1 MHTLII
7 CGTPWCD
14 LDAVYQKFQQAGL
27 AAPVSAANGSIRTFE
42 DWHHRLFAHRPWPM
56 EAVQPGKSWEQAA
69 GDIFLANWEQPV
81 WGWADARST
90 WLLDFWLQFDAQIR
104 FVLVHTPAVDALVAA
119 TQQSEQSADEMPFD
133 AQKVLDSWCAHQ
145 EQMLQ
150 FSLRHRERCMWV
162 TRCASDVVQLGEQS
176 ESLAELPWA
185 LPLQRPVT
193 LRREPGPVDAT
204 ARLLHALA
212 VQVVQQHGRA
222 AVLQQEVWASL
233 PVVFAAA
240 AIKEHV
246 QDATLEPAGAPV
258 SPLQFSGIQDAAL
271 LLNQVREVAVLHMR
285 ALHEQAQGMAHQA
298 VQLSQEKA
306 ELQQLLEA
314 QVQASREATSESELL
329 LLQLHQVQEELES
342 AFLQHQ
348 QVLAKLETE
357 AQDRLVAQKAQ
368 AELQAAL
375 KAENSVNAQLTQQ
388 RDALSKEK
396 TELHQRLEAEARA
409 RQDATEEGELLLLQ
423 LHQVQEELESYF
435 LQHQQAQAQCAGL
448 QARLL
453 RWAQRYPDHC
463 EWESVAFL
471 PQMQVGCQEVL
482 LTQVQQGARVL
493 EQLHVKLHHHKK
505 QLQLVVVRGDGAE
518 SPLLRWPSGGRG
530 AATEVLLDPAALPG
544 SAEAAQLRGLAPADL
559 QLLKAVCKGL
569 ASHLQDGAADG
580 VPEAKLWAKQ
590 WLAMAE
596 ALGALPPSLRF
607 DAVSLRHEQVNP
619 DYEHLWLRLSNTQY
633 GERRWPVFEFRL
645 SANNVRKAKWTHL
658 PKLEFP
664 LPEQGGPK
672 QFENWFEES
681 EDDQGPKFELRFD
694 MKAPAMDIQ
703 CWNALSEL
711 DQKQAWELVRSLP
724 AMLQEL
730 EQAGARI
737 HRSWDDW
744 QLLAT
749 GIEQT
754 LMACLNVKS

>member
-14 LDAVYQKFQQAGL
+14 LDAVYQKMQQAGL
-27 AAPVSAANGSIRTFE
+27 AAPVPAANGSIRTFE
-42 DWHHRLFAHRPWPM
+42 DWHHRLFAHRPLPM
-56 EAVQPGKSWEQAA
+56 EPVQPGKSWEQAA

-162 TRCASDVVQLGEQS
+162 TRCASDVVQPGES
-176 ESLAELPWA
+176 ELLATLPWA
-185 LPLQRPVT
+185 LPLQRPLA
-193 LRREPGPVDAT
+193 LRQKPDPVDPT
-204 ARLLHALA
+204 LRLLHALA
-212 VQVVQQHGRA
+212 AQVVQQHGRA
-222 AVLQQEVWASL
+222 SALQQEVWASL
-233 PVVFAAA
+233 PVAMAPAAT
-240 AIKEHV
+240 
-246 QDATLEPAGAPV
+246 QLPASQVGAQ
-258 SPLQFSGIQDAAL
+258 SAAL
-271 LLNQVREVAVLHMR
+271 LLNQLREVVVLHMG
-285 ALHEQAQGMAHQA
+285 ALREQAQSMAEQ
-298 VQLSQEKA
+298 
-306 ELQQLLEA
+306 
-314 QVQASREATSESELL
+314 T
-329 LLQLHQVQEELES
+329 
-342 AFLQHQ
+342 
-348 QVLAKLETE
+348 
-357 AQDRLVAQKAQ
+357 
-368 AELQAAL
+368 
-375 KAENSVNAQLTQQ
+375 AQLTQHKAELHQ
-388 RDALSKEK
+388 RLEREVQAKAQLKEQTAQLTQDK
-396 TELHQRLEAEARA
+396 VELHQRLEAEARA

-482 LTQVQQGARVL
+482 LTQVQQGARVV

-530 AATEVLLDPAALPG
+530 VATEVLLDPAALPG
-544 SAEAAQLRGLAPADL
+544 SAEAAQLRWLAPADL

-619 DYEHLWLRLSNTQY
+619 DYEHLWLRLSNAQY

-645 SANNVRKAKWTHL
+645 SANNVRKAKWSHL

-754 LMACLNVKS
+754 LMACLNVKG

>member
-27 AAPVSAANGSIRTFE
+27 AAPLSATHGSIRTFE
-42 DWHHRLFAHRPWPM
+42 DWHHRLFAHRPWPT
-56 EAVQPGKSWEQAA
+56 ESVQPGKSWEQAA

-119 TQQSEQSADEMPFD
+119 TQQSDQSADEMPFD
-133 AQKVLDSWCAHQ
+133 ALKVLDSWCAHQ

-162 TRCASDVVQLGEQS
+162 THWSAEMVQAGES
-176 ESLAELPWA
+176 ELLAALPWA
-185 LPLQRPVT
+185 LPLQRP
-193 LRREPGPVDAT
+193 LALHQKLDPVDPT
-204 ARLLHALA
+204 LRLLHALA
-212 VQVVQQHGRA
+212 AQVVQQHGRA
-222 AVLQQEVWASL
+222 SALQQEVWASL
-233 PVVFAAA
+233 PVAMASAAT
-240 AIKEHV
+240 
-246 QDATLEPAGAPV
+246 QL
-258 SPLQFSGIQDAAL
+258 PLSQEGGQSAAL
-271 LLNQVREVAVLHMR
+271 LLNQLREVAVLHMG
-285 ALHEQAQGMAHQA
+285 ALREQAQNMAHQVA
-298 VQLSQEKA
+298 RLHQEKI
-306 ELQQLLEA
+306 ELQQRLAADA
-314 QVQASREATSESELL
+314 QVQ
-329 LLQLHQVQEELES
+329 
-342 AFLQHQ
+342 
-348 QVLAKLETE
+348 
-357 AQDRLVAQKAQ
+357 
-368 AELQAAL
+368 LQAVRD
-375 KAENSVNAQLTQQ
+375 AEASAKAQLTQQ
-388 RDALSKEK
+388 RDALSQEK
-396 TELHQRLEAEARA
+396 MHLQQRLEAEARA

-463 EWESVAFL
+463 EWECVAFL

-544 SAEAAQLRGLAPADL
+544 SAEAAQLRWLAPADL

-619 DYEHLWLRLSNTQY
+619 DYEHLWLRLSNAQY
-633 GERRWPVFEFRL
+633 GERSWPVFEFRL
-645 SANNVRKAKWTHL
+645 SANNVRKAKWSHL

-737 HRSWDDW
+737 QRSWDDW

-754 LMACLNVKS
+754 LMACLNVKG